1 MIALIGFAG
10 SGKSTIGKE
19 LSALYGF
26 LCHDVDELAEQRSRQ
41 TVAAIFEQRGESYF
55 RDMEEELIA
64 ELVAGCVGPGTGE
77 RRASVLV
84 TGGGAVVR
92 PGTRERL
99 AKNCFVVHVSVPLD
113 VIEKRVSS
121 DTTRPLFQGED
132 PLAAVRRLYEER
144 RGIYDF
150 ASLVVDGRDKKGAAE
165 RIHSAW
171 QAWRRSRGFSGA

>member
-10 SGKSTIGKE
+10 SGKSTLGKE

-26 LCHDVDELAEQRSRQ
+26 LCRDVDELAERRAGQSI
-41 TVAAIFEQRGESYF
+41 AEIFERRGETYF

-64 ELVAGCVGPGTGE
+64 ELVAQCIGPGSGGGPGG
-77 RRASVLV
+77 VLV

-92 PGTRERL
+92 TGTRERL
-99 AKNCFVVHVSVPLD
+99 AKNCLVVHVSVPFD
-113 VIEKRVSS
+113 VIEKRVAGDAS
-121 DTTRPLFQGED
+121 RPLFRGDD

-144 RGIYDF
+144 RGLYDF
-150 ASLVVDGRDKKGAAE
+150 ASLVVDGRYVKEAAE

-171 QAWRRSRGFSGA
+171 QDWRKSRGFPGP